1 MASVLPV
8 STRWRDIDGE
18 STAPFALGRGPDA
31 CLLLHGFTGSPWE
44 VRPLGEA
51 LAARGMRVVA
61 PRLPGHG
68 TTPEAML
75 GVDFRDWQACAD
87 EALASLSGHRRVFVA
102 GLSMGALLALR
113 LAAHQPEAVHALA
126 LVAPAVRFRG
136 ARMALVRQL
145 CRTPLLEWTTPWVD
159 KGGTDISDPA
169 TLAQAPVLAA
179 FPVARLRDLCRL
191 QDLALADAPRV
202 RCPVLVATAEQD
214 HVVDPEGGRW
224 LARRM
229 KACPAVRHV
238 AYPEGFHI
246 IPRDVCGARL
256 AREVGDFLQPWRTEE
271 DLRSPADWA
280 EGQGAPPP

>member
-1 MASVLPV
+1 M
-8 STRWRDIDGE
+8 DGE

-75 GVDFRDWQACAD
+75 DVDYRDWQACAD
-87 EALASLSGHRRVFVA
+87 DALASLSGYRRVFVA

-126 LVAPAVRFRG
+126 LVAPAIRFRG

-159 KGGTDISDPA
+159 KGGTDISDPK
-169 TLAQAPVLAA
+169 TLAQAPVLPA
-179 FPVARLRDLCRL
+179 FPVARLRDLCTL
-191 QDLALADAPRV
+191 QDLAVVDASRV

-229 KACPAVRHV
+229 TASPAVRLV

-256 AREVGDFLQPWRTEE
+256 AEEVGDFLQPSGR
-271 DLRSPADWA
+271 DDDFRSWPEGPAQD
-280 EGQGAPPP
+280 APPP